1 MNIGPGHVERREREG
16 EMEGASGRD
25 GEREGGQKVGGW
37 RRIMDS
43 LLTNA
48 LPEVVV
54 GGINMDL
61 KKEKMKNGFRA
72 GGEAR
77 K

>member
-1 MNIGPGHVERREREG
+1 MWRGEGGMER
-16 EMEGASGRD
+16 ASGRD
-25 GEREGGQKVGGW
+25 AERGQKVGGW

-54 GGINMDL
+54 GGGKHG
-61 KKEKMKNGFRA
+61 KKKRKMKS
-72 GGEAR
+72 GEAGKR
-77 K
+77 ENQSMVR

>member
-1 MNIGPGHVERREREG
+1 MKR
-16 EMEGASGRD
+16 ASGKD
-25 GEREGGQKVGGW
+25 GEREQKVGGW

-61 KKEKMKNGFRA
+61 KKGKK
-72 GGEAR
+72 
-77 K
+77 

>member
-1 MNIGPGHVERREREG
+1 MER
-16 EMEGASGRD
+16 ASGGD
-25 GEREGGQKVGGW
+25 GGRGQKVGGW

-54 GGINMDL
+54 GGDKHRSE
-61 KKEKMKNGFRA
+61 KKEKKNEVRGD
-72 GGEAR
+72 GEAR
-77 K
+77 